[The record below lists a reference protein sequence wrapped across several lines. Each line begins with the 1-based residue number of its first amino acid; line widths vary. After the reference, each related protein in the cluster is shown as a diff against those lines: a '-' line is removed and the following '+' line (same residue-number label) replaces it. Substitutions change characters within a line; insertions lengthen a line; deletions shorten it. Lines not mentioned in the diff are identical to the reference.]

1 MFAIV
6 DIKGFQYKVGENQ
19 KIFIPKVQNEPGT
32 KIEFDKVLLYSPD
45 EKTIEVGTPVLK
57 NHKIEATV
65 LGHLKDEKVIVF
77 KKKRRKGYKVKK
89 GHRQQY
95 TEVQIDKI
103 I

>member
-6 DIKGFQYKVGENQ
+6 DIKGFQYKVGEDQ
-19 KIFIPKVQNEPGT
+19 KIFIPRIQHEAGS

-45 EKTIEVGTPVLK
+45 EKTIEIGTPILT

-65 LGHLKDEKVIVF
+65 LGHVKDEKVIVF

-95 TEVQIDKI
+95 TEVQINKI